1 MIMPT
6 RQKWR
11 RFLSGTVYNFILFPD
26 SILDVASVIKILKSY
41 EKYAFYSHA
50 MFAFPLD
57 VYNFKRMVI
66 VSTNSSHNTCLH
78 QRPGKFDYQSEII
91 GTNRA

>member
-1 MIMPT
+1 MKTLHVYCRNNKNIEFEAYIRVSYDNANSTKMAPL
-6 RQKWR
+6 
-11 RFLSGTVYNFILFPD
+11 LSGTVYNFILFPD

-57 VYNFKRMVI
+57 V
-66 VSTNSSHNTCLH
+66 
-78 QRPGKFDYQSEII
+78 
-91 GTNRA
+91 